1 MCLRRGSGTTEEQ
14 VEYYRMAIED
24 YERMRS
30 ARADAEK
37 RAAALIRLQEASAG
51 LLLLGDGTL
60 RHDRLIEILCHV
72 TGAPRG
78 AFWGLDEPRPGVR
91 ILISRGTYGFRRI
104 PRNETD
110 RRMAEIMERIDLD
123 SDHPVARAAR
133 SMALVAVPD
142 TRADALWREISG
154 IWNRTGIRSMLAVP
168 LRARGRL
175 LGIVGLSWHEVERCS
190 DEETIKTAEVIANQ
204 VAAVLDTAALVD
216 ELSRANRLKDEFLA
230 TLSHELRN
238 PLNVI
243 VGYAEVL
250 TRSPEAQRVPVVRQA
265 ADAIRRNAL
274 AQAQL
279 VSDLLDLSRLQ
290 TGKLAIH
297 RQSVA
302 LVPLLADAVEAV
314 RADAEAK
321 GVALEVK
328 PAEES
333 LLVEADA
340 VRVRQILWNLLHNAV
355 KFTPGGGRVVVRL
368 HQEGERARLEVEDT
382 GLGLD
387 PDFLPDLFEMFRQ
400 AEAGSSRRYGGL
412 GIGLALVRQ
421 LVELHGGEV
430 RAESEGLGRG
440 ARFTVWL
447 PLRRFSGEAAAAPPG
462 EAGSLAGVRVL
473 VVDDS
478 EDTVWMLTRLL
489 ETEGA
494 EIAAA
499 TSGPEALRLAGEADF
514 DLVLSDLSMPGM
526 DGYDLLRELRLR
538 PRTAE
543 VPVLALTGFGQAEDA
558 ERTRTAGFSAHLS
571 KPVELQKL
579 LEAVRGVMGK
589 RGGWR

>member
-1 MCLRRGSGTTEEQ
+1 
-14 VEYYRMAIED
+14 MAIEEF
-24 YERMRS
+24 ERMRS
-30 ARADAEK
+30 ARAEAEK
-37 RAAALIRLQEASAG
+37 RAAALIRLQEASVG
-51 LLLLGDGTL
+51 LLLLGNETL
-60 RHDRLIEILCHV
+60 SHDRLIEILCHV

-78 AFWGLDEPRPGVR
+78 AFWGLDEVRPGATV
-91 ILISRGTYGFRRI
+91 LVSRGTYGFRRT

-110 RRMAEIMERIDLD
+110 RKMAEIMERIDLD
-123 SDHPVARAAR
+123 SHHPVARAAR
-133 SMALVAVPD
+133 SMALVALPD
-142 TRADALWREISG
+142 TRADALWQEISG

-175 LGIVGLSWHEVERCS
+175 LGVVGLSWHEVDRCS
-190 DEETIKTAEVIANQ
+190 DDDTVNTAEVIANQ
-204 VAAVLDTAALVD
+204 IAATLDTSVLVE

-250 TRSPEAQRVPVVRQA
+250 SRSSEAQQGGVVRQA

-297 RQSVA
+297 HQPVA
-302 LVPLLADAVEAV
+302 LVPLLADAAEAV
-314 RADAEAK
+314 RADADAK
-321 GVALEVK
+321 GVVLEIE
-328 PAEES
+328 PADES
-333 LLVEADA
+333 LLVEADP

-355 KFTPGGGRVVVRL
+355 KFTPEGGRVTVRL
-368 HQEGERARLEVEDT
+368 GLEGAQARLEVEDT
-382 GLGLD
+382 GLGMD
-387 PDFLPDLFEMFRQ
+387 PTFLPDVFEMFRQ
-400 AEAGSSRRYGGL
+400 AVVGPSRRQGGL

-421 LVELHGGEV
+421 LVELHGGRV
-430 RAESEGLGRG
+430 RAESEGVGKG

-447 PLRRFSGEAAAAPPG
+447 PLRRSPVEATDSASGG
-462 EAGSLAGVRVL
+462 AGGLAGLRVL

-478 EDTVWMLTRLL
+478 EDTVWMLARLL

-494 EIAAA
+494 EVVAA
-499 TSGPEALRLAGEADF
+499 TSGPEALRLAGETDL

-526 DGYDLLRELRLR
+526 DGYELLRELRVR
-538 PRTAE
+538 PATAE
-543 VPVLALTGFGQAEDA
+543 VPVLALSGFDQAEDA
-558 ERTRTAGFSAHLS
+558 RRTQAAGFSAHLS
-571 KPVELQKL
+571 KPIELERL
-579 LEAVRGVMGK
+579 LEVVRGVMG
-589 RGGWR
+589 RGARG

>member
-1 MCLRRGSGTTEEQ
+1 
-14 VEYYRMAIED
+14 MAIEE

-30 ARADAEK
+30 ARVEAEK
-37 RAAALIRLQEASAG
+37 RAAALIRLQEASVG
-51 LLLLGDGTL
+51 LLLLGGETL

-78 AFWGLDEPRPGVR
+78 AFWDFEEVLPGASV
-91 ILISRGTYGFRRI
+91 LVSRGTYGFRRT

-133 SMALVAVPD
+133 SMTLIAVPD
-142 TRADALWREISG
+142 TRADALWQEISG

-175 LGIVGLSWHEVERCS
+175 LGVVGLSWHEVDRCS
-190 DEETIKTAEVIANQ
+190 DEETVNTAEVIANQ
-204 VAAVLDTAALVD
+204 VAATLDTAALVE
-216 ELSRANRLKDEFLA
+216 ELSRVNRLKDEFLA

-243 VGYAEVL
+243 VGYSEVL
-250 TRSPEAQRVPVVRQA
+250 CRSPEAQRVPVVHQA

-297 RQSVA
+297 PQSVA
-302 LVPLLADAVEAV
+302 LVPLLGDAAEAV
-314 RADAEAK
+314 RSDAEAK
-321 GVALEVK
+321 GVALECG
-328 PAEES
+328 PADES
-333 LLVEADA
+333 LVVEADA

-355 KFTPGGGRVVVRL
+355 KFTPEGGRVTVRL
-368 HQEGERARLEVEDT
+368 SREGERARLEVEDT
-382 GLGLD
+382 GLGLA
-387 PDFLPDLFEMFRQ
+387 PHFLPDVFEMFRQ
-400 AEAGSSRRYGGL
+400 AEAGPSRRHGGL

-421 LVELHGGEV
+421 LVELHGGDV
-430 RAESEGLGRG
+430 RAESEGLGKG

-447 PLRRFSGEAAAAPPG
+447 PLRRSPGEVSVAAPG

-494 EIAAA
+494 EVFAAL
-499 TSGPEALRLAGEADF
+499 SGPEALRLAEETDL
-514 DLVLSDLSMPGM
+514 DLVLSDLSMPEM
-526 DGYDLLRELRLR
+526 DGYELLRELRVR
-538 PRTAE
+538 PGTAE

-558 ERTRTAGFSAHLS
+558 ERTLAAGFSAHLS
-571 KPVELQKL
+571 KPVELETL
-579 LEAVRGVMGK
+579 LEVVRGVMG
-589 RGGWR
+589 RGGRG